1 MIWHGDTIYEQR
13 RSQFAAQV
21 QIAGD
26 GLSEQMKS
34 TVGVDGPPRSLPG
47 EPPHTDTTDLQ
58 QSIGSTLDES
68 DPDRP
73 RAIVGSGIEY
83 GIYLELGTGA
93 RASDPTKTKHHGTVH
108 QIAGM
113 APRPWCLSTLKNGKQ
128 LIRLN
133 ILGK

>member
-1 MIWHGDTIYEQR
+1 MIWYGDTIYEQR
-13 RSQFAAQV
+13 RQQFAAQV

-34 TVGVDGPPRSLPG
+34 TVGVDGPPRSVAG

-73 RAIVGSGIEY
+73 TAYVGSSIEY
-83 GIYLELGTGA
+83 GIYLEKGT
-93 RASDPTKTKHHGTVH
+93 SK
-108 QIAGM
+108 M
-113 APRPWCLSTLKNGKQ
+113 SPRPWCLSTLKNGKQ